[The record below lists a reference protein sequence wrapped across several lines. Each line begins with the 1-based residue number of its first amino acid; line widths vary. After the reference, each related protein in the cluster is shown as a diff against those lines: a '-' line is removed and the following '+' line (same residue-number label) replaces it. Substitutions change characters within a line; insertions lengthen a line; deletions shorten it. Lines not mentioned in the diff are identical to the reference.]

1 VSFVIVIDGPSG
13 AGKSSTA
20 RGVAHRL
27 GILFLDT
34 GALYRAVA
42 LRALERGIPL
52 DDALALAECAAAA
65 RLDLTGSPGDAHVYL
80 DGADVSRD
88 IRTPE
93 VSEASSRV
101 AAHPL
106 VRRRLVEV
114 QREIARRGPVV
125 AEGRDLGTVVFPDAQ
140 VKIYLDAE
148 PATRAR
154 RRASELQSRGIAVSV
169 EDVAAELARRD
180 ERDRG
185 REDSPL
191 RRAEGASVLD
201 TTGLTLDQ
209 QTERVLEA
217 VRAHPECPAAWR
229 QGAPGRAGSRPGPAG
244 DSFGRVL

>member
-20 RGVAHRL
+20 RAVASRL
-27 GILFLDT
+27 GVLFLDT

-52 DDALALAECAAAA
+52 EDAEAVAKCASGVT
-65 RLDLTGSPGDAHVYL
+65 LDLTGSPGDAHVYL
-80 DGADVSRD
+80 DGADVSRE

-93 VSEASSRV
+93 VSEASSRI
-101 AAHPL
+101 AAQPL

-140 VKIYLDAE
+140 VKIYLDAD
-148 PATRAR
+148 PKTRAQ
-154 RRASELQSRGIAVSV
+154 RRARELQSRGIAATVD
-169 EDVAAELARRD
+169 DVAVELARRD

-191 RRAEGASVLD
+191 RRADGAVIVDS
-201 TTGLTLDQ
+201 TGMTLEEQ
-209 QTERVLEA
+209 IERVLEV
-217 VRAHPECPAAWR
+217 VRSHPECPRDWR
-229 QGAPGRAGSRPGPAG
+229 LPSSGRTGT
-244 DSFGRVL
+244 